1 MKKRTLSIL
10 FLIAA
15 LMFSSISAY
24 AAENMTKTYIFD
36 STSKAFDYQP
46 PVKDGYKV
54 ANIKYTVLEDKGKDV
69 VIEEIKDLKEKKA
82 PKTKTIKSKKYVL
95 DERKTT
101 YQKAKK
107 IGTYVY
113 EARNPNDFTADNER
127 EVKDEKG
134 KTFKGILES
143 TIKGDIYDKAISVD
157 GTFTGDVDSEYFYFA
172 NSGTLY
178 PINTAAPLWNGYQED
193 ILTYLNLSPSAYRIT
208 GGVWTGESVS
218 GNRLTKKARFSGTSK
233 VCDYTATY
241 TAEDD
246 TKFDA
251 SAVYLSPYK
260 VKAVVRYEEILTT
273 VQKVILAGAGI
284 AVLALA
290 AAIIIYILKRRKR
303 EEINE

>member
-36 STSKAFDYQP
+36 STSKAFNYQP

-54 ANIKYTVLEDKGKDV
+54 ANIKYTVLEYKGKDV

-113 EARNPNDFTADNER
+113 EARNPNDFTAA
-127 EVKDEKG
+127 
-134 KTFKGILES
+134 FL
-143 TIKGDIYDKAISVD
+143 
-157 GTFTGDVDSEYFYFA
+157 FYE
-172 NSGTLY
+172 N
-178 PINTAAPLWNGYQED
+178 
-193 ILTYLNLSPSAYRIT
+193 
-208 GGVWTGESVS
+208 
-218 GNRLTKKARFSGTSK
+218 
-233 VCDYTATY
+233 
-241 TAEDD
+241 
-246 TKFDA
+246 
-251 SAVYLSPYK
+251 
-260 VKAVVRYEEILTT
+260 
-273 VQKVILAGAGI
+273 
-284 AVLALA
+284 
-290 AAIIIYILKRRKR
+290 KRRYKNGR
-303 EEINE
+303 ISSRNL